1 MKVLERYI
9 LTRVLA
15 QAAGATAA
23 TLGIVWTVQALTK
36 VNLVTNTGQSIGSFL
51 LLATLL
57 LPAIVS
63 VVMPFAILVSTTQ
76 TLNTM
81 NMDSELPVIHAA
93 GAPKMV
99 VYKPIMIV
107 AALAALITIFV
118 GNFVEPYARQAAR
131 NLVAE
136 ARADLL
142 SIVIQEGSFK
152 EIDKNVFMQVGKRLP
167 GGLLGA
173 LFIADSRDP
182 KTDLIYYAREGA
194 VVKQDSSNLLLMKDG
209 EIHRKSTE
217 NGQISIIRF
226 SSYAFDLSEFTAANA
241 KPFLYP
247 KDQTTAYLLSP
258 DPNDKTFQKTPL
270 FFFAELHR
278 RFTEWLYPFVF
289 ALIAIGACGGARSHR
304 QSSLT
309 LMLNAVAFAFI
320 LRWFGLAA
328 ENYAENTKYA
338 VPFIYI
344 VPLIGILLPVW
355 LSVRNKAIALPAHYY
370 DWFENSMSKFSA
382 RQDRMK
388 IWFAGLRNRNQGAS
402 S

>member
-9 LTRVLA
+9 LRRVLL

-81 NMDSELPVIHAA
+81 NIDSELPVIHAA

-107 AALAALITIFV
+107 AALAALITIVV
-118 GNFVEPYARQAAR
+118 GNFIEPYSRQAAR
-131 NLVAE
+131 SLVAE

-152 EIDKNVFMQVGKRLP
+152 EIDKHVYMQVAKRLP
-167 GGLLGA
+167 GGLLGG

-182 KTDLIYYAREGA
+182 KTDLIYYAQEGA
-194 VVKQDSSNLLLMKDG
+194 VVKQDGSNLLLMKNG

-226 SSYAFDLSEFTAANA
+226 SSYAFDLSEFTAASA
-241 KPFLYP
+241 KPFLLP
-247 KDQTTAYLLSP
+247 KDQTTAYLMSP
-258 DPNDKTFQKTPL
+258 DPNDKSFQKSPL
-270 FFFAELHR
+270 FFRAELHR
-278 RFTEWLYPFVF
+278 RFSEWLYPFVF

-309 LMLNAVAFAFI
+309 SMVNAIAFAFV

-328 ENYAENTKYA
+328 ENYSETSTYA
-338 VPFIYI
+338 VPLIYI
-344 VPLIGILLPVW
+344 VPMIGIVLPVW
-355 LSVRNKAIALPAHYY
+355 LSVRNQPIALPTRFY
-370 DWFENSMSKFSA
+370 DWFENSVTNYGNRM
-382 RQDRMK
+382 DRLK
-388 IWFAGLRNRNQGAS
+388 IWFAGLRNRNQGAAS
-402 S
+402 

>member
-9 LTRVLA
+9 LRRVLL

-81 NMDSELPVIHAA
+81 NVDSELPIIHAS

-107 AALAALITIFV
+107 AALAALITIIV
-118 GNFVEPYARQAAR
+118 GNFIEPYSRQAAR

-152 EIDKNVFMQVGKRLP
+152 EIDKNVYMQVAKRLP
-167 GGLLGA
+167 GGLLGG

-182 KTDLIYYAREGA
+182 KTDLIYYAQEGA
-194 VVKQDSSNLLLMKDG
+194 VIKQDGSNLLLMKDG

-226 SSYAFDLSEFTAANA
+226 SSYAFDLSEFTAASA
-241 KPFLYP
+241 KPFLFP
-247 KDQTTAYLLSP
+247 KDQTTGYLLSP
-258 DPNDKTFQKTPL
+258 DPDDKTFQKQPL
-270 FFFAELHR
+270 FFRAELHR
-278 RFTEWLYPFVF
+278 RFSEWLYPFVF

-309 LMLNAVAFAFI
+309 LMVNAIAFAFI

-328 ENYAENTKYA
+328 ENYAEKSQYA

-344 VPLIGILLPVW
+344 VPIMGILLPVW
-355 LSVRNKAIALPAHYY
+355 LSVRNQAIALPARFY
-370 DWFENSMSKFSA
+370 DWFENSITNFDNRM
-382 RQDRMK
+382 DRLK
-388 IWFAGLRNRNQGAS
+388 IWFAGLRNRNHGATS
-402 S
+402 

>member
-9 LTRVLA
+9 LRRVLL

-81 NMDSELPVIHAA
+81 NIDSELPVIHAA

-99 VYKPIMIV
+99 IYKPIIIV
-107 AALAALITIFV
+107 AALAALITIIV
-118 GNFVEPYARQAAR
+118 GNFVEPYSRQAAR

-152 EIDKNVFMQVGKRLP
+152 EIDKNVYMQVARRLP
-167 GGLLGA
+167 GGLLGG
-173 LFIADSRDP
+173 LFIADSRDA
-182 KTDLIYYAREGA
+182 KTDLIYYAQEGA
-194 VVKQDSSNLLLMKDG
+194 VVKQDGANLLLMKNG

-226 SSYAFDLSEFTAANA
+226 SSYAFDLSEFTAASA
-241 KPFLYP
+241 KPFLFP
-247 KDQTTAYLLSP
+247 KDQTTGYLLSP
-258 DPNDKTFQKTPL
+258 DPNDKTFQKQPL
-270 FFFAELHR
+270 LFRAELHR
-278 RFTEWLYPFVF
+278 RFSEWLYPFVF
-289 ALIAIGACGGARSHR
+289 ALIAVGACGGARSHR
-304 QSSLT
+304 QSSLA

-328 ENYAENTKYA
+328 ENYAEKSQFT
-338 VPFIYI
+338 VPLIYI
-344 VPLIGILLPVW
+344 VPMIGILLPVW
-355 LSVRNKAIALPAHYY
+355 MSVKNQPIALPTRFY
-370 DWFENSMSKFSA
+370 DWFETGITNYGHKM
-382 RQDRMK
+382 DRLK
-388 IWFAGLRNRNQGAS
+388 IWFSGLRNRNQGAAS
-402 S
+402 